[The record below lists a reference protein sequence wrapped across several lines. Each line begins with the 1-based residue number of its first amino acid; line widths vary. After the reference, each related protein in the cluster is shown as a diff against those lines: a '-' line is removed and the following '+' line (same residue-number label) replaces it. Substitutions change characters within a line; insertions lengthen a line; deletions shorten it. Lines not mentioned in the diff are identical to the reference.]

1 MGFFFRQRGISVDKS
16 WSYMVGDS
24 ESDII
29 AGKRC
34 GIKTIAV
41 NKELLGADFRCESL
55 KEAAN
60 KILEEE
66 QK

>member
-1 MGFFFRQRGISVDKS
+1 
-16 WSYMVGDS
+16 MVGDS

-34 GIKTIAV
+34 GVKTIAV